1 MLGNNI
7 IARIFEHCGLMNRF
21 GFNALYKEK
30 PIIVKINK
38 MQINIGKIK
47 KIKKENYCQ
56 FRIKI
61 LPLHD
66 VKLYL

>member
-1 MLGNNI
+1 
-7 IARIFEHCGLMNRF
+7 
-21 GFNALYKEK
+21 
-30 PIIVKINK
+30 

-66 VKLYL
+66 VKLYLQDN

>member
-1 MLGNNI
+1 
-7 IARIFEHCGLMNRF
+7 
-21 GFNALYKEK
+21 
-30 PIIVKINK
+30 

-56 FRIKI
+56 SRIKI

-66 VKLYL
+66 VNLPAR